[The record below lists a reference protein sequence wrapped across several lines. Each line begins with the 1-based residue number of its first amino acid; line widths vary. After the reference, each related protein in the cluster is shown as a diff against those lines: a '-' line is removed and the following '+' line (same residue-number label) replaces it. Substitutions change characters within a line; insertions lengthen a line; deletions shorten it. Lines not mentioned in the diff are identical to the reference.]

1 MGITE
6 HQWKELSKYFLD
18 NGNRKLSTEEK
29 ERIKLAI
36 DQANNLNELLQ
47 GEFKKIYMM
56 IFEIKIIYFKTIVHK
71 RNIFLVRYF
80 FMQRNYAIT
89 RHISECKQIFGMLLK
104 AKFFQKLLK

>member
-1 MGITE
+1 MQVVTRIKKNCNSLHVCSELERTREISMTE

-47 GEFKKIYMM
+47 VAFASL
-56 IFEIKIIYFKTIVHK
+56 TIDAH
-71 RNIFLVRYF
+71 R
-80 FMQRNYAIT
+80 
-89 RHISECKQIFGMLLK
+89 
-104 AKFFQKLLK
+104 

>member
-1 MGITE
+1 MERMKKMGITE

-47 GEFKKIYMM
+47 GEF
-56 IFEIKIIYFKTIVHK
+56 
-71 RNIFLVRYF
+71 
-80 FMQRNYAIT
+80 
-89 RHISECKQIFGMLLK
+89 
-104 AKFFQKLLK
+104 

>member
-1 MGITE
+1 MCVKLDGMRETSMTE

-47 GEFKKIYMM
+47 VAFAS
-56 IFEIKIIYFKTIVHK
+56 
-71 RNIFLVRYF
+71 L
-80 FMQRNYAIT
+80 AIDAH
-89 RHISECKQIFGMLLK
+89 R
-104 AKFFQKLLK
+104 